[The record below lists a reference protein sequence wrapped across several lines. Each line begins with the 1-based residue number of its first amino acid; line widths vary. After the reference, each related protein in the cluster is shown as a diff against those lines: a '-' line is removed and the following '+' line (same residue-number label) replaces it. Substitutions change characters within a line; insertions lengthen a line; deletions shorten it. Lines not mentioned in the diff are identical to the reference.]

1 MDAYPFPNEF
11 VNPKDKEVAAYGN
24 QYAKAM
30 YYTNNRYGFRSLY
43 DNVDYQSLTEF
54 AQGRQSVT
62 NIRKLMGFH
71 SDANSGGAQDG
82 PASLAYID
90 IQTLNLAPKYINR
103 AVAKMQKINY
113 DISLEAI
120 DLISLDEKADYA
132 AAIQAFYRL
141 KEWLERIGVPPQ
153 TAFPDLDVDSLPKYA
168 DEMLYDMTV
177 NPKIKKEIAGEMA
190 LKLIFWI
197 NRFQQKMREVDWDL
211 VVYGRGHL
219 HCFTDLNGVPRV
231 ERVNPKYWIGS
242 YMDNDDFEDQE
253 YAGFIECIT
262 PTQFIRE
269 ASRTY
274 SQAEMQKIVQQ
285 YGIKNSATN
294 SYLDQR
300 TLAEYDNLTYIPVM
314 RFYFLSEDCKTFI
327 TRKNRFGGD
336 TIMERDDIDWVPD
349 EKSAARYAEGGD
361 STAYKTQY
369 TSVYGGT
376 WIIDSDIVYD
386 YGRKDYPRTNL
397 VNATL
402 PIKTFATNFK
412 EGRSVSFASQ
422 MVEPI
427 YMINVAWNKIK
438 ETLAKGWIGLRE
450 INFSEIEAVAMG
462 RGGRT
467 WDPRDVV
474 EYFEMTNTLIKR
486 GVTNQYSQTNGPAV
500 SYQAT
505 GVALADHFNT
515 LTMSINILEQMTG
528 TSIAESVDVP
538 DRLPAAAVKA
548 STLSGDLDLEYLFN
562 AHEYLYQRTAHV
574 LLLMMQ
580 ETIRNKNKVRGF
592 LPSLGKVNTSYYEV
606 TEDVAYCDYGMIFGR
621 QPGPEEWAEFYQQV
635 SIALENDKI
644 DLSDSMF
651 LREIDN
657 LKQARQIMVIREKQ
671 HRRNRMEEQNQTAQF
686 QAQAQAQAANA
697 KMESDFIY
705 LQKEAEIKRELLVL
719 DGKIKLNNQLA
730 VKQADASIM
739 ADTTYMKKQIE
750 KQKGTDRIIEMGMR
764 NSVER
769 EKVDK
774 RADKSPED

>member
-1 MDAYPFPNEF
+1 MDAYPFPSEF
-11 VNPKDKEVAAYGN
+11 VNPKDKEVAEYGN
-24 QYAKAM
+24 KYAKAM

-43 DNVDYQSLTEF
+43 DNTDYQSLTEF

-71 SDANSGGAQDG
+71 ADPNSPGFQDG

-103 AVAKMQKINY
+103 AVAKMQRLNY
-113 DISLEAI
+113 DISLESI
-120 DLISLDEKADYA
+120 DLLSLDEKADYA
-132 AAIQAFYRL
+132 ASVQAFYRL
-141 KEWLERIGVPPQ
+141 KDWVERIGVSPQ
-153 TAFPDLDVDSLPKYA
+153 AAFPGLDIESLPKYA
-168 DEMLYDMTV
+168 DELIYDMTV
-177 NPKIKKEIAGEMA
+177 NPKIKKEIAGELA
-190 LKLIFWI
+190 LKLVLWI
-197 NRFQQKMREVDWDL
+197 NRFMQKLREVDWDL

-219 HCFTDLNGVPRV
+219 HCFTDLNGVPRI

-242 YMDNDDFEDQE
+242 YIDNDDYEDQE

-269 ASRTY
+269 ATGSMDQD
-274 SQAEMQKIVQQ
+274 SMQKIVQQ

-314 RFYFLSEDCKTFI
+314 RFYFLSEDNRTFV
-327 TRKNRFGGD
+327 TRKNQFGGD
-336 TIMERDDIDWVPD
+336 TIMERDCDWVPD
-349 EKSAARYAEGGD
+349 EKVAARYNEGGD
-361 STAYKTQY
+361 STAHKAQY

-376 WIIDSDIVYD
+376 WIIDSDIVFG
-386 YGRKDYPRTNL
+386 YGRKEYPRTNL

-422 MVEPI
+422 MVEPV

-450 INFSEIEAVAMG
+450 VNFSEIEAVAMG
-462 RGGRT
+462 RGGRV
-467 WDPRDVV
+467 WSQREVY
-474 EYFEMTNTLIKR
+474 EYFEMSNTLITR
-486 GVTNQYSQTNGPAV
+486 GVTNPYGQTNGRAV
-500 SYQAT
+500 SYQST
-505 GVALADHFNT
+505 GVDLSDYFNT
-515 LTMSINILEQMTG
+515 LSVSINLLEQMTG
-528 TSIAESVDVP
+528 TSIAESADVP
-538 DRLPAAAVKA
+538 DRLPAAAVKQ
-548 STLSGDLDLEYLFN
+548 SQFSGDLDMEYLYN

-574 LLLMMQ
+574 VLLMMQ
-580 ETIRNKNKVRGF
+580 ETIRNKKKIRGF
-592 LPSLGKVNTSYYEV
+592 LPALGKVNTSYHEV
-606 TEDVAYCDYGMIFGR
+606 SEDVAYCEYGMIFGR
-621 QPGPEEWAEFYQQV
+621 QPGPEEWAEFYQDV
-635 SIALENDKI
+635 RIALEGDKI
-644 DLSDSMF
+644 SLSDSIF

-671 HRRNRMEEQNQTAQF
+671 HRRNRMEEQSQMSQMQAEATAQ
-686 QAQAQAQAANA
+686 QAGA
-697 KMESDFIY
+697 KMEMDLAY
-705 LQKEAEIKRELLVL
+705 MQREGDIKRELLIL

-739 ADTTYMKKQIE
+739 DNTSYMKKVIE
-750 KQKGTDRIIEMGMR
+750 KQKGTDEIIKQGMR
-764 NSVER
+764 NTVER

-774 RADKSPED
+774 RADKSPGD

>member
-1 MDAYPFPNEF
+1 MDAYPFPSEF
-11 VNPKDKEVAAYGN
+11 VNPSEKEKAEYGN

-71 SDANSGGAQDG
+71 ADPNSPGAQDG

-120 DLISLDEKADYA
+120 DLVSLDEKADYA
-132 AAIQAFYRL
+132 ASVQAFYRL
-141 KEWLERIGVPPQ
+141 KDWVERVGVPLQ
-153 TAFPDLDVDSLPKYA
+153 VAFPGIDVDSMPKYA
-168 DEMLYDMTV
+168 DELIYDMTV

-197 NRFQQKMREVDWDL
+197 NRMQQKMREVDWDL

-219 HCFTDLNGVPRV
+219 HCYHDQNMVPRV
-231 ERVNPKYWIGS
+231 ERINPKYWVGS
-242 YMDNDDFEDQE
+242 YVENDDFEDQE
-253 YAGFIECIT
+253 NAGFIDCIT
-262 PTQFIRE
+262 VTQFIRE
-269 ASRTY
+269 ASGSM
-274 SQAEMQKIVQQ
+274 SQKDLEAIAQQ
-285 YGIKNSATN
+285 YGIKNSSTN

-314 RFYFLSEDCKTFI
+314 RFYFLSEDNKTFI
-327 TRKNRFGGD
+327 TRKNQYGGS
-336 TIMERDDIDWVPD
+336 TIMERGIDWVPD
-349 EKSAARYAEGGD
+349 EKAADRYGKNGD
-361 STAYKTQY
+361 SKAYKTQY

-386 YGRKDYPRTNL
+386 YGRKEYPRTNL

-422 MVEPI
+422 MVEPV
-427 YMINVAWNKIK
+427 YMVNVAWNKIK

-462 RGGRT
+462 RGGNMWT
-467 WDPRDVV
+467 ARDVV

-486 GVTNQYSQTNGPAV
+486 GATNRYDQTNGQAV
-500 SYQAT
+500 SYQST
-505 GVALADHFNT
+505 GVQLADHFNT

-528 TSIAESVDVP
+528 TTIAESVDVP

-548 STLSGDLDLEYLFN
+548 SQFSGDLDMEYLFN
-562 AHEYLYQRTAHV
+562 GHEYLYQRTSHV
-574 LLLMMQ
+574 VLLMMQ
-580 ETIRNKNKVRGF
+580 ETIRNKKKIRGF
-592 LPSLGKVNTSYYEV
+592 LPALGKVNTSYHEV
-606 TEDVAYCDYGMIFGR
+606 SEDVAYCDYGMIFGR
-621 QPGPEEWAEFYQQV
+621 QPGPEEWAEFYQDV
-635 SIALENDKI
+635 RIALEADKI

-671 HRRNRMEEQNQTAQF
+671 HRRNRMEEGDRMAQM
-686 QAQAQAQAANA
+686 QAQSNMDMAQA
-697 KMESDFIY
+697 KMQSDF
-705 LQKEAEIKRELLVL
+705 A
-719 DGKIKLNNQLA
+719 
-730 VKQADASIM
+730 
-739 ADTTYMKKQIE
+739 
-750 KQKGTDRIIEMGMR
+750 
-764 NSVER
+764 
-769 EKVDK
+769 
-774 RADKSPED
+774 

>member
-11 VNPKDKEVAAYGN
+11 VNPKDKEVASYGN
-24 QYAKAM
+24 LYAKAM

-71 SDANSGGAQDG
+71 ADPNSPGFQDG

-103 AVAKMQKINY
+103 AVAKMQRINY
-113 DISLEAI
+113 DVSLEAI
-120 DLISLDEKADYA
+120 DLISMDEKADYA
-132 AAIQAFYRL
+132 ASVQAFYRL
-141 KEWLERIGVPPQ
+141 KDWLERIGVPPQ
-153 TAFPDLDVDSLPKYA
+153 AAFPGLDIDSLPKYA
-168 DEMLYDMTV
+168 DELIYDMTV
-177 NPKIKKEIAGEMA
+177 NPKIKKEIAGELA
-190 LKLIFWI
+190 LKLILWV
-197 NRFQQKMREVDWDL
+197 NRFMQKLREVDWDL

-219 HCFTDLNGVPRV
+219 HCFTDQNGVPRV
-231 ERVNPKYWIGS
+231 ERINPKYWIGS
-242 YMDNDDFEDQE
+242 YIDNDDYEDQE

-262 PTQFIRE
+262 PTQLIRE
-269 ASRTY
+269 ATGSM
-274 SQAEMQKIVQQ
+274 SQESLEQIVIK
-285 YGIKNSATN
+285 YGIKNSSTN

-314 RFYFLSEDCKTFI
+314 RFYFLSEDNKTFI
-327 TRKNRFGGD
+327 TRKNQFGGD
-336 TIMERDDIDWVPD
+336 TLMERSGPWIPD
-349 EKSAARYAEGGD
+349 EKSADRYNEGGD
-361 STAYKTQY
+361 STAYKAQY

-386 YGRKDYPRTNL
+386 YGRKEYPRTNL
-397 VNATL
+397 VNSTL

-422 MVEPI
+422 MVEPV

-450 INFSEIEAVAMG
+450 VNFSEIEAVAMG
-462 RGGRT
+462 RGGRS
-467 WDPRDVV
+467 WSPREVY
-474 EYFEMTNTLIKR
+474 EYFEMSNTLIKR
-486 GVTNQYSQTNGPAV
+486 GVTNQYNQTNGQAV
-500 SYQAT
+500 AYQST
-505 GVALADHFNT
+505 GVTLADYFST
-515 LTMSINILEQMTG
+515 LTVSINILEQMTG
-528 TSIAESVDVP
+528 TTIAESVDVP
-538 DRLPAAAVKA
+538 DRLPAAAVKE
-548 STLSGDLDLEYLFN
+548 SKFSGDLDMEYLYN
-562 AHEYLYQRTAHV
+562 AHEYLYQRTCHV

-580 ETIRNKNKVRGF
+580 ETIRNKKKIRGF
-592 LPSLGKVNTSYYEV
+592 LPSLGKVNTSYHEV
-606 TEDVAYCDYGMIFGR
+606 SEDVAYCDYGMMFGR
-621 QPGPEEWAEFYQQV
+621 QPGPEEWSDFYLQV

-671 HRRNRMEEQNQTAQF
+671 HRRNRMEEQSQLAQI
-686 QAQAQAQAANA
+686 QADATSQQAAA
-697 KMESDFIY
+697 KMEGDFAY
-705 LQKEAEIKRELLVL
+705 MQREADLKRELLIL

-730 VKQADASIM
+730 VKQADASIL
-739 ADTTYMKKQIE
+739 ADTSYMKKVIE
-750 KQKGTDRIIEMGMR
+750 KQKGTDRIIETGMR
-764 NSVER
+764 NTVER